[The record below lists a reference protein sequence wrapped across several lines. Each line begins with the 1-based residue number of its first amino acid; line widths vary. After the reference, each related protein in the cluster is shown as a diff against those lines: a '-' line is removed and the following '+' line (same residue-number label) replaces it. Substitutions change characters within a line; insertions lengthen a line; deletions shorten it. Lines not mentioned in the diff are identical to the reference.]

1 MVMNMKKA
9 MIASFVLTL
18 FVVCSVASAHFTM
31 ILPKLD
37 AKAEDY
43 LAELGETKTLYILWG
58 HPFEHVLFD
67 CPNVE
72 VTLRD
77 PEGVVTKLT
86 PEEVT
91 VEGVK
96 AWKVSF
102 KVEKMGDYIVA
113 VKLYAKDHNL
123 LDYTKAI
130 IHCGEEAW
138 EGWDAVV
145 GQEVEVIPYTRPYGI
160 EEGFVFSGKALFNGT
175 PLANAVVEVEKYHTK
190 DEAEPIVKLAE
201 EKFKQDPPMMFT
213 RVVKTNDKGEF
224 AYTLDEPGIWF
235 IGAYAEGEG
244 GLEKRGVIIVPVLE
258 KFPPEAEAK
267 ATVDLSELESK
278 IDELSKKIS
287 TLESKISALEGA
299 SNQNISYGAIGLA
312 IIAIIIAIVAIARR

>member
-1 MVMNMKKA
+1 MKK
-9 MIASFVLTL
+9 VLL
-18 FVVCSVASAHFTM
+18 FSIVLLILMCSVASAHFTM

-43 LAELGETKTLYILWG
+43 LAELGETKELYILWG

-77 PEGVVTKLT
+77 PDGNVKTLT
-86 PEEVT
+86 PKPVE

-130 IHCGEEAW
+130 VHCGEEAW
-138 EGWDAVV
+138 KGWDAVL

-160 EEGFVFSGKALFNGT
+160 EEGFVFRGKALFNGK

-213 RVVKTNDKGEF
+213 RVVKTDENGEF
-224 AYTLDEPGIWF
+224 SYTLDESGIWF
-235 IGAYAEGEG
+235 IGAYAESG
-244 GLEKRGVIIVPVLE
+244 GIEKRGVVIVPVLE
-258 KFPPEAEAK
+258 KFPPEAK
-267 ATVDLSELESK
+267 STGDLVSK
-278 IDELSKKIS
+278 IDTLSKKIDS
-287 TLESKISALEGA
+287 LESALEG
-299 SNQNISYGAIGLA
+299 NQSLSYGAIGLA
-312 IIAIIIAIVAIARR
+312 IIAIIIAVVAIARK

>member
-1 MVMNMKKA
+1 MKKV
-9 MIASFVLTL
+9 IIVSLVLAF

-67 CPNVE
+67 CPAVE

-77 PEGVVTKLT
+77 PEGNVKTLT

-91 VEGVK
+91 LEGVK

-113 VKLYAKDHNL
+113 VKLYAEDHNL

-130 IHCGEEAW
+130 VHCGEEAW
-138 EGWDAVV
+138 EGWDAIV

-160 EEGFVFSGKALFNGT
+160 EEGFVFSGKAIFNGE
-175 PLANAVVEVEKYHTK
+175 PLANAIVEVEKYHTK

-213 RVVKTNDKGEF
+213 RVVKTNDDGYF
-224 AYTLDEPGIWF
+224 TYTLDEPGIWF
-235 IGAYAEGEG
+235 VGAYAEEG
-244 GLEKRGVIIVPVLE
+244 GMEKRGVIIVPVLE
-258 KFPPEAEAK
+258 KFPPEGGK
-267 ATVDLSELESK
+267 VDLSGMESK
-278 IDELSKKIS
+278 IDELSKKIDK
-287 TLESKISALEGA
+287 LESEIDALKGTRDQ
-299 SNQNISYGAIGLA
+299 SISYGAIGLA
-312 IIAIIIAIVAIARR
+312 VIAIIIAVIAIVRK